1 MAIGASTAIMGLKP
15 YTMLMG
21 PSRSC
26 MYLNNK
32 PTSKPVNT
40 RKPMVTE
47 RKGPNTKEIA
57 TSTITAVP
65 SRSEEHTSELQSRPH
80 LVCRLQLEKKKKKSG
95 YLARGAVHR
104 LRTFRSYAAGDR
116 FIGCWPLTSG
126 ACAHDR
132 ASEPLRFDAFLC
144 VFMRGR

>member
-1 MAIGASTAIMGLKP
+1 
-15 YTMLMG
+15 
-21 PSRSC
+21 

-65 SRSEEHTSELQSRPH
+65 SGISAFFQNASQY
-80 LVCRLQLEKKKKKSG
+80 C
-95 YLARGAVHR
+95 AAVSPCSPR
-104 LRTFRSYAAGDR
+104 
-116 FIGCWPLTSG
+116 
-126 ACAHDR
+126 
-132 ASEPLRFDAFLC
+132 
-144 VFMRGR
+144 